1 MVKTVLEDLLTHILR
16 GKRRPAPTETTT
28 RNSKREALQKLN
40 EEIREL
46 RSSVTDRNV
55 EEKTSEFYTLT
66 KKSLKELLS
75 IKYEATF
82 QEITEE
88 IGKRKKYPP
97 QIQEELEK
105 FLDDVSLMEYGYSH
119 FEELLEEKRR
129 EQEKNLEMYIKEIE
143 RDGER
148 VGKKTKKQIAAIVSD
163 SVPHSDR
170 EFLVRMMDDFKAIA
184 HHLA

>member
-1 MVKTVLEDLLTHILR
+1 MQV
-16 GKRRPAPTETTT
+16 
-28 RNSKREALQKLN
+28 
-40 EEIREL
+40 
-46 RSSVTDRNV
+46 
-55 EEKTSEFYTLT
+55 
-66 KKSLKELLS
+66 KSLKELLS